1 MKGDRIIIPE
11 ALRNNILTALHTGHQ
26 GETKTILLARE
37 SVYWPGINNDI
48 RKLVQ
53 SCTTCVK
60 YQNAQ
65 PKMPIQQPDLPTTA
79 WQKLGSDIFEYKGE
93 KYLLIV
99 DYYSRYPIIR
109 KLENIT
115 ARTVST
121 KFTSVIL
128 EFGIPK
134 IIIADFGTQYTSEDF
149 RSRCKALNIELKFS
163 SPHHHQANSVA
174 ERTVGT
180 IKRLWKKADEC
191 KQCKGTAVWMYRTT
205 PLDSNLPSP
214 YEMLYGRRPT
224 TCLPCTQHSNNEYAE
239 FQQRKQS
246 DQARFYDRKNNTD
259 VRSLIPNEPVSVY
272 NTLTRSWEPGHVIK
286 QTDQRTYLVSKGDR
300 DLYRTR
306 EHIKPR
312 SALVPPM
319 VYDSNTNV
327 IPRQTVGP
335 RQQQAPPK
343 SAPKQDTTAL
353 PAKTLDNQPSAVVNS
368 SPMRTRSGRIVTV
381 PARYKD

>member
-1 MKGDRIIIPE
+1 
-11 ALRNNILTALHTGHQ
+11 
-26 GETKTILLARE
+26 
-37 SVYWPGINNDI
+37 
-48 RKLVQ
+48 
-53 SCTTCVK
+53 
-60 YQNAQ
+60 
-65 PKMPIQQPDLPTTA
+65 
-79 WQKLGSDIFEYKGE
+79 
-93 KYLLIV
+93 
-99 DYYSRYPIIR
+99 
-109 KLENIT
+109 
-115 ARTVST
+115 
-121 KFTSVIL
+121 
-128 EFGIPK
+128 
-134 IIIADFGTQYTSEDF
+134 
-149 RSRCKALNIELKFS
+149 
-163 SPHHHQANSVA
+163 
-174 ERTVGT
+174 
-180 IKRLWKKADEC
+180 
-191 KQCKGTAVWMYRTT
+191 MYRTT

-214 YEMLYGRRPT
+214 YEMLYGRKPT
-224 TCLPCTQHSNNEYAE
+224 TCLPRTQHSNNEYAE

-246 DQARFYDRKNNTD
+246 DQARFYDRKHNTD

-335 RQQQAPPK
+335 RQQQATSK

-353 PAKTLDNQPSAVVNS
+353 PAKTSDNQPSAVVNS

-381 PARYKD
+381 PARYKV